1 MSSSFRYSCS
11 RPILV
16 TDQHVGAGL
25 RTRLDL
31 PNDSVIGARSG
42 VSHPVHVMARLG
54 GSRRGRSP
62 APTTIGTASHRQL
75 HAKLHPGG
83 PKTVAGVREFAI
95 DLFRLVCLSR
105 FTDLTRVVRGR
116 QDGLAGEPSQPT
128 SEPRS
133 YPESLAPRDNRGL
146 TCQLAILRRG
156 YDSCA

>member
-1 MSSSFRYSCS
+1 MTGSS
-11 RPILV
+11 
-16 TDQHVGAGL
+16 G
-25 RTRLDL
+25 
-31 PNDSVIGARSG
+31 RSG
-42 VSHPVHVMARLG
+42 RV
-54 GSRRGRSP
+54 RSP

-146 TCQLAILRRG
+146 TCQLAI
-156 YDSCA
+156 